1 LTMKKIST
9 RTNVFTHFYKVSFV
23 FTLMLFQTLTYAE
36 TTKPFGQWLA
46 ELREEST
53 ALGVSKETIDLA
65 FSEITTPVKR
75 IIKEDR
81 SQPEVVQTYNAYLSA
96 RVSTWKKE
104 KGQKLLNEHAILL
117 KKIAQ
122 AFGVQ
127 PRFIVAIWGM
137 ETNYG
142 TFAVK
147 ESVFNVL
154 ATLSYDNRRAKFFR
168 AQFLAAIRMLDSGF
182 PDYKNMKSSWAGAMG
197 QPQFMPESYFSYA
210 VDFDK
215 DGKKDIWETKADI
228 FASIAN
234 YFKTHEWRYDQTW
247 GRIVL
252 LPANGE
258 TILKGK
264 QSQGLRPAKT
274 CSRFKSLGVWR
285 DLHEWQKLGVR
296 TEFGADLPK
305 VSISAALVQG
315 DRGDNKGYLVYQ
327 NFCTIMSY
335 NPSFKYAL
343 SIGLLSDLID
353 DK

>member
-1 LTMKKIST
+1 MKKIST
-9 RTNVFTHFYKVSFV
+9 GTKIFAHLYKVTFV
-23 FTLMLFQTLTYAE
+23 FALMLLQTLTYAE
-36 TTKPFGQWLA
+36 TVKPFEQWLA

-53 ALGVSKETIDLA
+53 ALGVSKTTIDLA
-65 FSEITTPVKR
+65 FSEITAPVKR
-75 IIKEDR
+75 IIKQDR
-81 SQPEVVQTYNAYLSA
+81 SQPEVVQTYNSYLTA
-96 RVSTWKKE
+96 RVNTWKKD
-104 KGQKLLNEHAILL
+104 KGQKFLNEHAILL
-117 KKIAQ
+117 KEIAQ

-142 TFAVK
+142 TFPLK

-154 ATLSYDNRRAKFFR
+154 ATLAYDTRRGKFFR
-168 AQFLAAIRMLDSGF
+168 AQFLSAIRMLDSDF

-197 QPQFMPESYFSYA
+197 QPQFMPESYFRYA

-215 DGKKDIWETKADI
+215 DGKKDIWDTKADI

-234 YFKTHEWRYDQTW
+234 YFKTREWRDDQTW
-247 GRIVL
+247 GRVVL

-258 TILKGK
+258 QSLPGK
-264 QSQGLRPAKT
+264 QAEGLSPAKT
-274 CSRFKSLGVWR
+274 CSRFKTLGVWR
-285 DLHEWQKLGVR
+285 DLQEWQKLGVR
-296 TEFGADLPK
+296 KEFGADLPK
-305 VSISAALVQG
+305 VSISAALVLG
-315 DRGDNKGYLVYQ
+315 DPNDNQAYLVYQ

-343 SIGLLSDLID
+343 SIGLLSDLFD